1 MTSPRRTKAGLRR
14 PYDSESLLTVAVGVF
29 NARGYDGTTMEH
41 LSAAAGIGKSSIYHH
56 VAGKEDLLQRA
67 LDRALNA
74 LDGVLEEIDP
84 QASALDQLATVVRRS
99 VEMLIRELPY
109 VTLLL
114 RVRGNSRVERE
125 AMQRRREFDA
135 RVVEL
140 VRRALSDGSVTS
152 GLDPSLT
159 TRLIFGLVNSVSEWY
174 QPERGIDEVGIPE
187 AIVALVMHGLT
198 PSPTPPVS
206 SSPIPP
212 ASLTPP
218 ATAARTAAL
227 TEAR

>member
-1 MTSPRRTKAGLRR
+1 
-14 PYDSESLLTVAVGVF
+14 
-29 NARGYDGTTMEH
+29 
-41 LSAAAGIGKSSIYHH
+41 
-56 VAGKEDLLQRA
+56 
-67 LDRALNA
+67 
-74 LDGVLEEIDP
+74 
-84 QASALDQLATVVRRS
+84 
-99 VEMLIRELPY
+99 
-109 VTLLL
+109 
-114 RVRGNSRVERE
+114 
-125 AMQRRREFDA
+125 MQRRREFDA
-135 RVVEL
+135 RVDEL

-206 SSPIPP
+206 SRPIPP
-212 ASLTPP
+212 ASLIPSSTD
-218 ATAARTAAL
+218 ARTAAL